1 MFLSH
6 TDVSPSLKKKEK
18 SKKSEREDGWVDGRD
33 VGTVKTKGWLVGS
46 KSGSEGDF
54 WEVASQRW
62 LPRGGAGPSKGLCP
76 GCAHMTPGPPPSCAG
91 LAPMLSD
98 TDKKPFTAILYG
110 NGPGYKVV
118 GGEREN
124 VSMVDYG
131 ETAKGQGWGRGGR
144 DAPRGWGWGQSAG
157 LCSRSEVSE

>member
-1 MFLSH
+1 MF
-6 TDVSPSLKKKEK
+6 
-18 SKKSEREDGWVDGRD
+18 G
-33 VGTVKTKGWLVGS
+33 
-46 KSGSEGDF
+46 
-54 WEVASQRW
+54 RW
-62 LPRGGAGPSKGLCP
+62 LPGGGLGPSKGLYP
-76 GCAHMTPGPPPSCAG
+76 WCAHMTPGPLPSHAG

-131 ETAKGQGWGRGGR
+131 ETAKSQGWEGTGRPSGVGLGTECR
-144 DAPRGWGWGQSAG
+144 LVVKVWGLRIVRTESEQSDFK
-157 LCSRSEVSE
+157 SPSTVW